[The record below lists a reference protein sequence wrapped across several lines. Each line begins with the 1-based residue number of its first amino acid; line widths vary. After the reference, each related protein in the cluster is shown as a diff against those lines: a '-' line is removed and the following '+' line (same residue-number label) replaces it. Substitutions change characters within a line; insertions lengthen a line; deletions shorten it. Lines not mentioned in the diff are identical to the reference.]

1 MDAERAE
8 WSGFRLVDI
17 DKIFGNIS
25 ACVSCRICRG
35 EIFITEQKTVGLSS
49 LFEVTCPRK
58 CGVLKKFRNCELV
71 KGSQSQTNESE
82 ANRRLTYASQI
93 LGIKHSGM
101 QKLCAMMD
109 LPAAVSQKTY
119 DKTIKIIHANITAQS
134 EQSMLKAADEEALSE
149 GSRDLTASG
158 DGTWQ
163 RRGFSSKNG
172 AVSLIGANTG
182 KALDVEVMT
191 TVCFG
196 CANYK
201 GPKEGPAFEEWQE
214 EHSQNCSINHE
225 ASSGMMEVNG
235 IVRIFERSE
244 ERANVRFARYI
255 GDGDAKTYP
264 AVVKAKPYGENLIPQ
279 KVSALKFFM
288 FFPFFLSH

>member
-1 MDAERAE
+1 VDAERAE

-17 DKIFGNIS
+17 DKAFRNIS
-25 ACVSCRICRG
+25 ACVSCRNCRG
-35 EIFITEQKTVGLSS
+35 DIIITEKKTVGLSS

-58 CGVLKKFRNCELV
+58 CGVRKTFRNCELV
-71 KGSQSQTNESE
+71 KGTQSQSNESE
-82 ANRRLTYASQI
+82 ANRRLAYTSQI

-109 LPAAVSQKTY
+109 LPPAVSQKTY
-119 DKTIKIIHANITAQS
+119 DKAVKIIHENISAQS
-134 EQSMLKAADEEALSE
+134 EESMLKASDEEALLE
-149 GSRDLTASG
+149 GSRDLTVSG

-172 AVSLIGANTG
+172 AVSLIGALTG

-196 CANYK
+196 CSNYK
-201 GPKEGPAFEEWQE
+201 GPKEGPAFEEWKE
-214 EHSQNCSINHE
+214 EHEQNCSINHQ

-235 IVRIFERSE
+235 IVRIFERSQ
-244 ERANVRFARYI
+244 ERANVRYARYI

-264 AVVKAKPYGENLIPQ
+264 AVVKAKPYDNNLIPQ
-279 KVSALKFFM
+279 KVSVLKLFIS
-288 FFPFFLSH
+288 FLIFLHH